1 MAAVHP
7 RKAGVSDGQSSPNC
21 VIHEV
26 SAPPDPMQL
35 PQATKARPPPRALRD
50 MLSMIALSIV
60 IIIGCAFT
68 IVSLRA
74 KNVRLERELRMAEQR
89 AIDDL
94 YLIEKLTEL
103 ATSCDDKLYMM
114 EKLESSSSS
123 SSSGTQQAPKRA
135 PSSAGQ
141 GVSPCGWSRGASY
154 HSYRSWQGERT
165 EQDDGCPDL
174 DDESDDATLRRSSS
188 TALTSYCEQRGSC
201 TTWLTSGV
209 RLQSDCC
216 LQATDELDSEEEI
229 EVIDMD
235 AI

>member
-1 MAAVHP
+1 M
-7 RKAGVSDGQSSPNC
+7 
-21 VIHEV
+21 IHEV

-35 PQATKARPPPRALRD
+35 PQATKARPPPALRD

-60 IIIGCAFT
+60 IIIAVYS

-174 DDESDDATLRRSSS
+174 DDESDDATCVDLVD
-188 TALTSYCEQRGSC
+188 ALTSYCEQRGSC
-201 TTWLTSGV
+201 TTWLTSGL
-209 RLQSDCC
+209 R
-216 LQATDELDSEEEI
+216 ATTAACGDR
-229 EVIDMD
+229 
-235 AI
+235 